1 LNYYIATQS
10 MLIIVITVNYI
21 QIKKNIIHKDI
32 KCVYKST
39 WVKRNY
45 ENS

>member
-1 LNYYIATQS
+1 MNYYIATQS
-10 MLIIVITVNYI
+10 MLIIITVNYI
-21 QIKKNIIHKDI
+21 QIKKNIHKDI